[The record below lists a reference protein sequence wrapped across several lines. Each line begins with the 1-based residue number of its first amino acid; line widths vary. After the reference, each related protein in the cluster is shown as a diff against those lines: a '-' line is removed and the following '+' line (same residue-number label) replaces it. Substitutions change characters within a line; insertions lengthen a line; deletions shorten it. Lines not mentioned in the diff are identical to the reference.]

1 MTAIRDPNTH
11 QGAAVN
17 EFGQI
22 LTEATTSPEDRHIN
36 IEHQKVWSLPFRGI
50 DPVGADDIFFYFKN
64 TDSINYIFT
73 DFRGS
78 TTVAGYVDIIA
89 VSGTP
94 TFTAGVDVTA
104 VNRYVGSSNSP
115 TATIK
120 TDTDTIGLSD
130 DGVIFTMDVSASNL
144 EQLNHLRTSA
154 GVVVP
159 PGQAVA
165 LRWSAATGILSGT
178 LSIAAL
184 V

>member
-1 MTAIRDPNTH
+1 MTAIRDPQSH
-11 QGAAVN
+11 QGATVN
-17 EFGQI
+17 SFGQL
-22 LTEATTSPEDRHIN
+22 LTEATTSTEDRHIN

-50 DPVGADDIFFYFKN
+50 DPVGAGDIFFYFKN

-94 TFTAGVDVTA
+94 SFTAGTDITP

-120 TDTDTIGLSD
+120 TDTDTTGLTD
-130 DGVIFTMDVSASNL
+130 DGVIFTMDVTTVDTL
-144 EQLNHLRTSA
+144 QHLRTTA

-159 PGQAVA
+159 PGQAIA